1 MRTIDEAG
9 TVALLDGRYELV
21 ECVGQGGMGKVYRA
35 LDMTLGRTVAIKLL
49 PAAADGMSEPDR
61 ARNEVRALGSVH
73 HPSLVKLLD
82 ARIAQGHPSY
92 LVMEYIDGPTL
103 SRQIRAGAMPSSAV
117 AKLAVDLASGL
128 HAVHAAGLVHR
139 DVTPANIL
147 LAASVLPSVSFH
159 AKLTDFGVA
168 LLTDSARVTTPGM
181 VIGTAHYLAPEQVR
195 GAEATPAADIYAL
208 GLVLREALTGERA
221 YPHASGIGA
230 VMARLVEP
238 PSIPDSVG
246 PEWAQLLRR
255 MTDTDPEA
263 RPTAL
268 EVAEKAMALRSADGI
283 AFVPMGMPLPREAA
297 APQSGPFGATAP
309 IAVLPAAAAPEPTS
323 VLELSPLASASGP
336 VATPPAP
343 AASTAAPLTRR
354 ARRRRRSLASRVMV
368 GSAAAAAVIG
378 VSAGLLAA
386 AAPPAT
392 PAPYATVRE
401 AVDSG
406 ESIPAEPIA
415 ETDASTDV
423 AAVPASSTSTAPAQA
438 PSETAADQKGAE
450 KAAAKAEKSAAKSTE
465 AASDNAAPE
474 SAEPQSQNG
483 KGQGK
488 GKDR

>member
-35 LDMTLGRTVAIKLL
+35 VDTALGRTVAVKLL
-49 PAAADGMSEPDR
+49 PASADGMSEPDR

-103 SRQIRAGAMPSSAV
+103 SRQIRAGAMPPSAV

-139 DVTPANIL
+139 DVTPANVL

-168 LLTDSARVTTPGM
+168 LLTDSVRVTTPGM

-246 PEWAQLLRR
+246 SEWAHLLRC

-263 RPTAL
+263 RPSAL
-268 EVAEKAMALRSADGI
+268 EVAEKAMTLRSADAT
-283 AFVPMGMPLPREAA
+283 AFAPVGMTLPREAA
-297 APQSGPFGATAP
+297 ASPSGAFEATAP
-309 IAVLPAAAAPEPTS
+309 IAAPSAAALPEPTS
-323 VLELSPLASASGP
+323 VFELSAVASAPSP
-336 VATPPAP
+336 M
-343 AASTAAPLTRR
+343 AASPTQGATTAAPLTRR
-354 ARRRRRSLASRVMV
+354 ARRRRRSLASRVLV
-368 GSAAAAAVIG
+368 GSAAAATVIG

-386 AAPPAT
+386 AAPPAS

-406 ESIPAEPIA
+406 ETLPAEPVA

-423 AAVPASSTSTAPAQA
+423 AVVPASTPADAPQAPAD
-438 PSETAADQKGAE
+438 TAVDQKDAG
-450 KAAAKAEKSAAKSTE
+450 KSGAKAEKSAAKSTE